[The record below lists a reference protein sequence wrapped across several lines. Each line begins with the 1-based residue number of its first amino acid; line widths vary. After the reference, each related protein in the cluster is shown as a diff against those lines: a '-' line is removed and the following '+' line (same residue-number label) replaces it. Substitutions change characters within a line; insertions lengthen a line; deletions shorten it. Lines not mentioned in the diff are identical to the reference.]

1 MFLKRLKI
9 ILQSNK
15 FYLCTLLLTFVYLCL
30 NLFILPKTSKYSIDD
45 KEFILTVTNIRY
57 KEKQTIVEFTGDE
70 NLICYYKGNFPF
82 LLGDKVKVNG
92 SLKEANNNTIPNL
105 FNYKKYLY
113 NNDIHYILDINNI
126 TPLQNNN
133 NFIYKI
139 KNTLI
144 KRIEKISNN
153 KEYLYAFLLGETYY
167 IDSEVKEAYQFN
179 GVSHLLAIGSSS
191 ISIITCIVTYLFHKL
206 KIKDYLY
213 LIIMTI
219 LIFVYIILTN
229 YSVSII
235 RCGLSFVLTYLNKKL
250 KLNIKYQNI
259 IILITS
265 ISLIY
270 NPFYIY
276 NLGFQYSYLI
286 SFVLVT
292 YSDLIKG
299 NYLTKLLKISTIAY
313 LVSIPINIYN
323 NYEINLLSII
333 LNLIYVP
340 LVNFIIFPLSLLVV
354 LLPFLNIILDIVI
367 NITEYITLIFSNI
380 RLLNIVLA
388 KPNIFVIIIYY
399 LAIFYT
405 LNGFKKQKY
414 FKIIP
419 LIIIVVIHYNINS
432 INKEDFLLTLDV
444 RQGDCLL
451 LKSNNKVALI
461 DTGGSYNYEYSDNIT
476 DYLKSIGIKKIDYL
490 FITHGD
496 MDHIGSSYELINK
509 IKVSKVYFNNN
520 DYNDNEKRLIKELE
534 KKSIFYQKISN
545 KDFYINNFYIKAI
558 SYDFDNENDSSI
570 VLLIKNKLSF
580 LLMGDASVKTEER
593 LMSDYNL
600 SKFNVLKTGHHGSR
614 TSSGKSFIDKI
625 KPNYSIIS
633 VGKNNRYNHPNKEVL
648 NNLKNTKIYRTDLD
662 GSIMFKI
669 KNNKLKIETCEP

>member
-1 MFLKRLKI
+1 MKVLKK

-57 KEKQTIVEFTGDE
+57 KEKQTIVEFTGCE

-113 NNDIHYILDINNI
+113 NNNIHYILDIDNI

-133 NFIYKI
+133 NLIYKI

-191 ISIITCIVTYLFHKL
+191 ISIITCIVTYLFHKF

-286 SFVLVT
+286 SFVLVV

-299 NYLTKLLKISTIAY
+299 NYLAKLLKISTIAY

-323 NYEINLLSII
+323 NFEINLLSII

-354 LLPFLNIILDIVI
+354 LLPFLNIILDIII

-399 LAIFYT
+399 LAIFYA
-405 LNGFKKQKY
+405 LNGFKKRKY

-444 RQGDCLL
+444 KQGDCLL

-476 DYLKSIGIKKIDYL
+476 DYLKSIGIRKIDYL

-534 KKSIFYQKISN
+534 KKRIFYQKISN

-558 SYDFDNENDSSI
+558 SYNLDNENDSSI
-570 VLLIKNKLSF
+570 VLLIKNKLSL

-600 SKFNVLKTGHHGSR
+600 SNFNVLKTGHHGSR

>member
-1 MFLKRLKI
+1 MKVLKK

-57 KEKQTIVEFTGDE
+57 KEKQTIVEFTGYE

-113 NNDIHYILDINNI
+113 NNNL
-126 TPLQNNN
+126 
-133 NFIYKI
+133 IYKI

-191 ISIITCIVTYLFHKL
+191 ISIITCIVTYLFHKF

-250 KLNIKYQNI
+250 KFNIKYQNI

-286 SFVLVT
+286 SFVLVV

-299 NYLTKLLKISTIAY
+299 NYLAKLLKISTIAY

-323 NYEINLLSII
+323 NFEINLLSII

-354 LLPFLNIILDIVI
+354 LLPFLNIILDIII

-399 LAIFYT
+399 LAIFYA
-405 LNGFKKQKY
+405 LNGFKKRKY

-432 INKEDFLLTLDV
+432 INKEDFLLALDV
-444 RQGDCLL
+444 KQGDCLL

-476 DYLKSIGIKKIDYL
+476 DYLKSIGIRKIDYL

-534 KKSIFYQKISN
+534 KKRIFYQKISN

-558 SYDFDNENDSSI
+558 SYNLDNENDSSI
-570 VLLIKNKLSF
+570 VLLIKNKLSL

-600 SKFNVLKTGHHGSR
+600 SNFNVLKTGHHGSR

>member
-1 MFLKRLKI
+1 MKVLKK

-57 KEKQTIVEFTGDE
+57 KEKQTIVEFTGYE

-126 TPLQNNN
+126 TPLQNNDN
-133 NFIYKI
+133 LIYKI

-191 ISIITCIVTYLFHKL
+191 ISIITCIVTYLFHKF

-219 LIFVYIILTN
+219 LIFIYIILTN

-235 RCGLSFVLTYLNKKL
+235 RCGLSFILTYLNKKL

-286 SFVLVT
+286 SFVLVV

-323 NYEINLLSII
+323 NFEINLLSII

-380 RLLNIVLA
+380 RLLNIILA

-461 DTGGSYNYEYSDNIT
+461 DTGGSYNYEYSDNIV
-476 DYLKSIGIKKIDYL
+476 DYLKSIGIRKIDYL

-509 IKVSKVYFNNN
+509 IKVPKVYFNSN
-520 DYNDNEKRLIKELE
+520 DYNENEKRLIKEL
-534 KKSIFYQKISN
+534 KKKNIFHEKISN

-558 SYDFDNENDSSI
+558 SYDLDNENDSSI

-580 LLMGDASVKTEER
+580 LLMGDANVKTEEK

-600 SKFNVLKTGHHGSR
+600 SNFNVLKTGHHGSR

-669 KNNKLKIETCEP
+669 KNNKLSIKNYAP